1 MPERLDRVTVALNCG
16 SAVLTWNERDSIC
29 WLLRKR
35 RGVGEAAGIRA
46 SFDAIG
52 ASRPVELNQG
62 QRIELLIV
70 LEEFMH
76 DRDVESIAP
85 GLYELRNALWD
96 EVHDAEKR
104 RAAADLG

>member
-1 MPERLDRVTVALNCG
+1 MPERLDRITVALDG
-16 SAVLTWNERDSIC
+16 GAAVLTRNERDSIC

-46 SFDAIG
+46 CFDAIG
-52 ASRPVELNQG
+52 ASRPVELSQG

-76 DRDVESIAP
+76 DRDVDSIAP

-96 EVHDAEKR
+96 EVHEAEKR